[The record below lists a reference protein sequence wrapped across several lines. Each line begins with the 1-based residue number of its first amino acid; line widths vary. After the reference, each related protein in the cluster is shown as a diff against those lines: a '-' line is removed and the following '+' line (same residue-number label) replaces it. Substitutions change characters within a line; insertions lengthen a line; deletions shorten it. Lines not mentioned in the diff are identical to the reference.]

1 MRKKI
6 ILLILGLT
14 LIGASIY
21 VATDR
26 NIVALTLGSG
36 DEQAA
41 TATLSKTQTQNVVGW
56 IKKLQYTNSRHSS
69 FGAIAVSD
77 GVAVYED
84 GTETPLRRVTP
95 YFSHLAV
102 LGVLDAGQAGSVKM
116 AERWIQWYARN
127 IDATAGVPLDTW
139 YSLDGAY
146 STTCPVKSDERQCN
160 TVDAEDSSAALFLV
174 VVDRYISAGGSK
186 SFVRSN
192 KNVIRNVED
201 TMTALIDTDGGS
213 WAKKTYPIKYMMDN
227 VEVLAGLEAAARIEK
242 QVFGDTTRA
251 QQFTNRAATLRTA
264 LYSGSLGSFYST
276 STSKYAI
283 YKDGAGTFGQSDMKT
298 WYPDIMAQLWPT
310 AFGQSNGTLVY
321 NNAIAALKTQLP
333 PMALEKGDCSALKKV
348 TGDAH
353 APVIAYTLRKTKA
366 PGADLLTKCM
376 YSNMQPTYTWP
387 VTAADAGWLL
397 RR

>member
-1 MRKKI
+1 MRKI
-6 ILLILGLT
+6 IVVILGVILV
-14 LIGASIY
+14 GVAVY
-21 VATDR
+21 VASDR

-36 DEQAA
+36 DEQMAA
-41 TATLSKTQTQNVVGW
+41 VTLSKTQTQNIVGW
-56 IKKLQYTNSRHSS
+56 IKKLQYTNSRQSS
-69 FGAIAVSD
+69 FGAITVSD

-95 YFSHLAV
+95 YFSHLAI
-102 LGVLDAGQAGSVKM
+102 LGVLDAGQTGSVTM
-116 AERWIQWYARN
+116 AQRWIQWYTRN

-146 STTCPVKSDERQCN
+146 STTCPVKSDERQCQ

-174 VVDRYISAGGSK
+174 VVDRYVSVGGSK
-186 SFVRSN
+186 SFVRTN
-192 KNVIRNVED
+192 KTAIRKVQD
-201 TMTALIDTDGGS
+201 TMTTLIDTDGVS

-242 QVFGDTTRA
+242 DVFGDTVRA
-251 QQFTNRAATLRTA
+251 KQLSDRAAALKIA
-264 LYSGSLGSFYST
+264 LYRGSANSFYST
-276 STSKYAI
+276 STTKYAI
-283 YKDGAGTFGQSDMKT
+283 YKDGAGTFGQSNMKT

-310 AFGQSNGTLVY
+310 AFSQSSGTPAFS
-321 NNAIAALKTQLP
+321 NAIAALKAQLP
-333 PMALEKGDCSALKKV
+333 PLALEKGDCNALKKI

-353 APVIAYTLRKTKA
+353 APVIAYTLRKTKFV
-366 PGADLLTKCM
+366 GADLLTKCM
-376 YSNMQPTYTWP
+376 YTNMQPTYTWP

>member
-14 LIGASIY
+14 LIGAGIY

-26 NIVALTLGSG
+26 NVVALTLGSG

-56 IKKLQYTNSRHSS
+56 IKKLQYTNSRQSS
-69 FGAIAVSD
+69 FGAITVSD
-77 GVAVYED
+77 GVAVYEE

-102 LGVLDAGQAGSVKM
+102 LGVLDAGQSGSVTM
-116 AERWIQWYARN
+116 AQRWIQWYTRH

-174 VVDRYISAGGSK
+174 VVDRYITAGGSK

-192 KNVIRNVED
+192 KSAIRNVED
-201 TMTALIDTDGGS
+201 TLTALIDVDGVS
-213 WAKKTYPIKYMMDN
+213 WAKKTYPIKYLMDN

-242 QVFGDTTRA
+242 QIFSDTARA
-251 QQFTNRAATLRTA
+251 KQLSDRAAVLKTA
-264 LYSGSLGSFYST
+264 LYGGSSGSFYNAST
-276 STSKYAI
+276 TQYAI
-283 YKDGAGTFGQSDMKT
+283 YKDGAGVFGHSNMKT

-310 AFGQSNGTLVY
+310 AFGQTATTPTFTR
-321 NNAIAALKTQLP
+321 AITALKSQLP
-333 PMALEKGDCSALKKV
+333 PMALEKGDCNALKSV

-353 APVIAYTLRKTKA
+353 APVIAYTLRKTKFV
-366 PGADLLTKCM
+366 GADLLTECM

>member
-1 MRKKI
+1 MRKI
-6 ILLILGLT
+6 ILVTFGLIL
-14 LIGASIY
+14 IGVGIY
-21 VATDR
+21 IVSDR
-26 NIVALTLGSG
+26 NIVALTIGNG

-41 TATLSKTQTQNVVGW
+41 ATTLSKTQTQNVVGW
-56 IKKLQYTNSRHSS
+56 IKKLQYTNSRQSS

-102 LGVLDAGQAGSVKM
+102 LGVLDAGQTGSVTM
-116 AERWIQWYARN
+116 AQRWIQWYTRN

-146 STTCPVKSDERQCN
+146 STTCPVKSDERQCQ

-174 VVDRYISAGGSK
+174 VVDRYVSAGGSK
-186 SFVRSN
+186 SFARTN
-192 KNVIRNVED
+192 KTAIRKVQD
-201 TMTALIDTDGGS
+201 TMTTLIDTDGVS

-242 QVFGDTTRA
+242 DVFGDTARA
-251 QQFTNRAATLRTA
+251 KQLSDRAAALKIA
-264 LYSGSLGSFYST
+264 LYGGSKNSFYST
-276 STSKYAI
+276 STTRYAI
-283 YKDGAGTFGQSDMKT
+283 YKDGAGTFGQSNMKT

-310 AFGQSNGTLVY
+310 AFSQSSGTPAFS
-321 NNAIAALKTQLP
+321 NAIAALKAQLP
-333 PMALEKGDCSALKKV
+333 PLALEKGDCNALKKI

-353 APVIAYTLRKTKA
+353 APVIAYTLRKTKFV
-366 PGADLLTKCM
+366 GADLLTKCM
-376 YSNMQPTYTWP
+376 YTNMQPTYTWP
-387 VTAADAGWLL
+387 VTVADAGWLL

>member
-1 MRKKI
+1 MQKKLLLLPVGL
-6 ILLILGLT
+6 ILLGLG
-14 LIGASIY
+14 IYIAS
-21 VATDR
+21 DR
-26 NIVALTLGSG
+26 SVVALTLGSSN
-36 DEQAA
+36 EQMA
-41 TATLSKTQTQNVVGW
+41 TATLSRSQTQNVVGW
-56 IKKLQYTNSRHSS
+56 IKKLQYTNSRYDS
-69 FGAIAVSD
+69 FGAITVSD

-84 GTETPLRRVTP
+84 DTETPLRRVTP

-102 LGVLDAGQAGSVKM
+102 LGVLDAGQSGSVTM
-116 AERWIQWYARN
+116 AQRWIQWYVRHLDTA
-127 IDATAGVPLDTW
+127 AGVPLDTW

-174 VVDRYISAGGSK
+174 VVDRYITTGGSK

-192 KNVIRNVED
+192 KAAIRNVQD
-201 TMTALIDTDGGS
+201 TMVSLIDTDGVS

-242 QVFGDTTRA
+242 QVFGDTVRA
-251 QQFTNRAATLRTA
+251 KQLSDRAAVLKTA
-264 LYSGSLGSFYST
+264 LYGGLSGSFYQASST
-276 STSKYAI
+276 RYAI
-283 YKDGAGTFGQSDMKT
+283 YKDGAGEFGQSNMKT

-310 AFGQSNGTLVY
+310 AFGQNSGTPAFS
-321 NNAIAALKTQLP
+321 NAIAALKTQLP
-333 PMALEKGDCSALKKV
+333 PLALEKGDCNALKKV

-353 APVIAYTLRKTKA
+353 APVIAYTLRKTKFV
-366 PGADLLTKCM
+366 GADLLTQCM